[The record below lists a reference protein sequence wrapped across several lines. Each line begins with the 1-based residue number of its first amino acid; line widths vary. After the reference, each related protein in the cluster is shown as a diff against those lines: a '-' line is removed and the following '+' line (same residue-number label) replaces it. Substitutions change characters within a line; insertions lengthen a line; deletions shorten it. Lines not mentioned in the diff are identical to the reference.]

1 MLTIATV
8 ILVVILAIVSIICV
22 ASNLLVCL
30 AIWLRRPTK
39 SPARYF
45 IFSLAVND
53 LMIGAISIPFYMW
66 LETKLGS
73 MSEAEIKHYV
83 VIFDS
88 IDATLNFSSIVHL
101 CLMSIDRAIAVAKPL
116 YHRQFATR
124 GTVLKLLVLP
134 WTISAIF
141 PLTYAILERTPLL
154 YFIYF
159 IILTVLFYL
168 APIFLIITCYVIIFK
183 EIKRRNN
190 TQMNT
195 HRLNEVKLV
204 RTTFAIII
212 VFLVCWTPFVCL
224 LGHLLVTTYVT
235 GTRPKESWYYAA
247 IKSLTYLNS
256 AINPY
261 IYAIFHSQFRK
272 AFTDIAGMCKK
283 KAQVSQE
290 SNGNASYIEAKVWC
304 LIIVCT
310 RP

>member
-1 MLTIATV
+1 MLTITTV
-8 ILVVILAIVSIICV
+8 ILVVILSIVSIVCV

-30 AIWLRRPTK
+30 AIWFRRPTK

-53 LMIGAISIPFYMW
+53 LTIGAIAIPFYTW
-66 LETKLGS
+66 LEAKWRN
-73 MSEAEIKHYV
+73 MSEAEVNHYA

-116 YHRQFATR
+116 YHRRFATR
-124 GTVLKLLVLP
+124 ATVLKLLVLP
-134 WTISAIF
+134 WTINTIF
-141 PLTYAILERTPLL
+141 PLMYAILERTSLL

-168 APIFLIITCYVIIFK
+168 APIFLITICYVIIFK

-204 RTTFAIII
+204 RTTFVIIV

-224 LGHLLVTTYVT
+224 SGYVLVTAYVT

-247 IKSLTYLNS
+247 IKSLAYLNS
-256 AINPY
+256 ATNPY

-272 AFTDIAGMCKK
+272 AFTDIVGICKK

-290 SNGNASYIEAKVWC
+290 SNGNTRYMEAKV
-304 LIIVCT
+304 
-310 RP
+310 